1 MAMQRMSDGTV
12 VYNGQ
17 QYTNENDPDLLLALS
32 IENSRKSTRP
42 MPVNA
47 QEALFQ
53 NNGLLVAPPTPQRNQ
68 QSNNAANLLN
78 LSQPNSRLSPVSIN
92 TSGVGSAIP
101 PQKTFKQKA
110 QGLFNN
116 LSDRY
121 DNASSILAV
130 ANEFN
135 KAGALRPIG
144 SPQQGDPFGMMQQ
157 QKQQQALNK
166 LYKES
171 GIPLNLPPEV
181 ALKLLN
187 ETNTKKPT
195 FNTFKNTSNQN
206 IDIGNGRIIKAG
218 ESFQSD
224 IEQFNK
230 NPLLKSL
237 FTQGSIT
244 QIDNKDVTEKKLELK
259 TFRNNSQEPIIVDGK
274 SITSGGTF
282 QFDINSP
289 DQEIRDLV
297 ASNQITLLE
306 PTKQTDTLTEH
317 KAFLKSTNLTDKDIN
332 IGEYELLTKNGL
344 NYEQILKRVELK
356 KQSENPNNNINQ
368 EKGDRRYLNLNTDVI
383 RNEDLVNGYFDVE
396 RDGKI
401 IRVMQEGG
409 KAHENLKTQE
419 AAMVTELI
427 SMKPVLSNSVEIVKI
442 LNNNPKATGVVG
454 NIFKILPESDANKI
468 QSFLKPIKAFTGFK
482 TLSDMKA
489 ASPTGGALGQVS
501 EKELQFLQA
510 SWAALDI
517 TLGADEFKGQLDIV
531 FDRMNETIKSME
543 RGLEEFPD
551 PLIQEYLDEMKIF
564 VEDYSNVGTAQKDIN
579 QMSEEEIDRE
589 LNR

>member
-1 MAMQRMSDGTV
+1 MAMQKMSDGTV

-17 QYTNENDPDLLLALS
+17 QYTNEYDPKLLLALS

-53 NNGLLVAPPTPQRNQ
+53 NNGLLVAPSTPQRNQ
-68 QSNNAANLLN
+68 QPNNAANLLN
-78 LSQPNSRLSPVSIN
+78 LSQPNSRLLPVSIN

-110 QGLFNN
+110 QGLLNN

-121 DNASSILAV
+121 DNASSIFSV

-144 SPQQGDPFGMMQQ
+144 SPQQGNPFGMMQQ

-171 GIPLNLPPEV
+171 GIPLNLPPEI

-195 FNTFKNTSNQN
+195 FSTFKNTSDQN
-206 IDIGNGRIIKAG
+206 INIGNGRIIQAG

-237 FTQGSIT
+237 FTQGAIM
-244 QIDNKDVTEKKLELK
+244 QIDNKDVKEKKLELK
-259 TFRNNSQEPIIVDGK
+259 TFRNNSQESIIVDGK
-274 SITSGGTF
+274 SIASGGTF
-282 QFDINSP
+282 QFDINNP
-289 DQEIRDLV
+289 DQEIRDLI

-317 KAFLKSTNLTDKDIN
+317 KAFLKSTGLTDQDIN
-332 IGEYELLTKNGL
+332 IGQYELLTKNGL
-344 NYEQILKRVELK
+344 SYEQILKRVKLK

-368 EKGDRRYLNLNTDVI
+368 EVGDRRYLNLNTDVI

-409 KAHENLKTQE
+409 KAHQNLKKQE

-427 SMKPVLSNSVEIVKI
+427 SMKPALSNSVEIVKI
-442 LNNNPKATGVVG
+442 LNNNPKATGVIG
-454 NIFKILPESDANKI
+454 NIFKIIPESDANKI
-468 QSFLKPIKAFTGFK
+468 QSFLKPIQAFTGFK

-501 EKELQFLQA
+501 ERELQFLQA

-531 FDRMNETIKSME
+531 VDRMNETIKSIE

-564 VEDYSNVGTAQKDIN
+564 VQDYSNVGFTQKDVN
-579 QMSEEEIDRE
+579 EMSEEEIDRE
-589 LNR
+589 LNT

>member
-1 MAMQRMSDGTV
+1 MAMQKMSDGTV

-17 QYTNENDPDLLLALS
+17 QYTNEYDPKLLLALS

-53 NNGLLVAPPTPQRNQ
+53 NNGLLVAPSTPQRNQ
-68 QSNNAANLLN
+68 QPNNAANLLN
-78 LSQPNSRLSPVSIN
+78 LSQPNSRLLPVSIN

-110 QGLFNN
+110 QGLLNN

-121 DNASSILAV
+121 DNASSIFSV

-144 SPQQGDPFGMMQQ
+144 SPQQGNPFGMMQQ

-171 GIPLNLPPEV
+171 GIPLNLPPEI

-195 FNTFKNTSNQN
+195 FSTFKNTSDQN
-206 IDIGNGRIIKAG
+206 INIGNGRIIQAG

-237 FTQGSIT
+237 FTQGAIM
-244 QIDNKDVTEKKLELK
+244 QIDNKDVKEKKLELK
-259 TFRNNSQEPIIVDGK
+259 TFRNNSQKSIIVDGK
-274 SITSGGTF
+274 SIASGGTF
-282 QFDINSP
+282 QFDINNP
-289 DQEIRDLV
+289 DQEIRDLI

-317 KAFLKSTNLTDKDIN
+317 KAFLKSTGLTDQDIN
-332 IGEYELLTKNGL
+332 IGQYELLTKNGL
-344 NYEQILKRVELK
+344 SYEQILKRVKLK

-368 EKGDRRYLNLNTDVI
+368 EVGDRRYLNLNTDVI

-409 KAHENLKTQE
+409 KAHQNLKKQE

-427 SMKPVLSNSVEIVKI
+427 SMKPALSNSVEIVKI
-442 LNNNPKATGVVG
+442 LNNNPKATGVIG
-454 NIFKILPESDANKI
+454 NIFKIIPESDANKI
-468 QSFLKPIKAFTGFK
+468 QSFLKPIQAFTGFK

-501 EKELQFLQA
+501 ERELQFLQA

-531 FDRMNETIKSME
+531 VDRMNETIKSIE

-564 VEDYSNVGTAQKDIN
+564 VQDYSNVGFTQKDVN
-579 QMSEEEIDRE
+579 EMSEEEIDRE
-589 LNR
+589 LNT

>member
-53 NNGLLVAPPTPQRNQ
+53 NNGLLVAPSTPQRNQ
-68 QSNNAANLLN
+68 QPNNAANLLN

-101 PQKTFKQKA
+101 PQKSFKQKA

-144 SPQQGDPFGMMQQ
+144 SPQQGNPFGMMQQ

-171 GIPLNLPPEV
+171 GIPLNLPPEI

-195 FNTFKNTSNQN
+195 FNTFKNTSNQD

-237 FTQGSIT
+237 FTQGAIT
-244 QIDNKDVTEKKLELK
+244 QINNKDVKEKKLELK
-259 TFRNNSQEPIIVDGK
+259 TFRNNSQEAIIVDGK
-274 SITSGGTF
+274 SIASGGTF

-306 PTKQTDTLTEH
+306 PAKQTDTLTEH
-317 KAFLKSTNLTDKDIN
+317 RAFLKSTGLTDKDIN
-332 IGEYELLTKNGL
+332 IGEYELLIKNGL

-356 KQSENPNNNINQ
+356 KQSENSNNNINQ
-368 EKGDRRYLNLNTDVI
+368 EGGDRRYLNLNTDVI

-409 KAHENLKTQE
+409 KAHENLKRQE

-442 LNNNPKATGVVG
+442 LNNNPKATGVIG
-454 NIFKILPESDANKI
+454 NIFRVLPEADANKI
-468 QSFLKPIKAFTGFK
+468 QSFLKPIQAFTGFK

-501 EKELQFLQA
+501 ERELQFLQA

-517 TLGADEFKGQLDIV
+517 TLGAEEFKGQLNIV
-531 FDRMNETIKSME
+531 VDRMNETIKSIE

-564 VEDYSNVGTAQKDIN
+564 VQDYSNVGTAQKNIN

>member
-468 QSFLKPIKAFTGFK
+468 QSFLKPIQAFTGFK

>member
-468 QSFLKPIKAFTGFK
+468 QSFLKPIQAFTGFK

-501 EKELQFLQA
+501 ERELQFLQA